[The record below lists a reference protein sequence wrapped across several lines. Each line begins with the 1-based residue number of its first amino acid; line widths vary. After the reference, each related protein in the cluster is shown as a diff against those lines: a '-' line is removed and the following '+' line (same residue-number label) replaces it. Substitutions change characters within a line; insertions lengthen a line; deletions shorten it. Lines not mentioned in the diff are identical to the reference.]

1 MAGIPGDFGGEET
14 KSGAALRIKAERPT
28 ELTYRQRHP
37 IFTSFRKLNLRAN
50 RQIFCGER
58 PRCRSVFVLVS
69 YSTMDPNFE
78 LLRQR
83 FPLATTQI
91 AIADWRFELYRP
103 SNPDDLISDFEFDRD
118 GRLPYWAELW
128 PSATAMARQIAA
140 EQGACERMGTGSDQF
155 AGGPATQTDRE
166 VPVPILSH
174 PRRAGRRLLELGC
187 GLGLVSL
194 AAIRAG
200 FDVIATDYYE
210 EALAFTELNARHNE
224 LPPPATRLVDWR
236 RFPEDLGRFDLVVA
250 SDVLFEKP
258 NIPLI
263 AAAFSRTLAPGGRGL
278 LTDPGRP
285 PAAAFPA
292 ECERHG
298 LQIIEHPPIPVSK
311 PDKPDA
317 PQMIRF
323 FEIRLA

>member
-1 MAGIPGDFGGEET
+1 
-14 KSGAALRIKAERPT
+14 
-28 ELTYRQRHP
+28 
-37 IFTSFRKLNLRAN
+37 
-50 RQIFCGER
+50 
-58 PRCRSVFVLVS
+58 
-69 YSTMDPNFE
+69 MDAQLE

-91 AIADWRFELYRP
+91 AVAGWRFELYRP
-103 SNPDDLISDFEFDRD
+103 SNPDDLISDLEFDRD

-128 PSATAMARQIAA
+128 PSATAMAGQIAA
-140 EQGACERMGTGSDQF
+140 EQGACERMGTGSDQS
-155 AGGPATQTDRE
+155 AGGSPKQSDGE
-166 VPVPILSH
+166 VPVPILPHHRVS
-174 PRRAGRRLLELGC
+174 GRRLLELGC
-187 GLGLVSL
+187 GLGFVSL

-200 FDVIATDYYE
+200 FDVTASDYYE
-210 EALAFTELNARHNE
+210 EALAFTEVNARHND

-258 NIPLI
+258 NIPLV

-292 ECERHG
+292 ECQRHG
-298 LQIIEHPPIPVSK
+298 LQIVEHPLIPVSK

-317 PQMIRF
+317 PQLIHF
-323 FEIRLA
+323 FELTLANASAPP

>member
-1 MAGIPGDFGGEET
+1 MNPQ
-14 KSGAALRIKAERPT
+14 L
-28 ELTYRQRHP
+28 
-37 IFTSFRKLNLRAN
+37 
-50 RQIFCGER
+50 
-58 PRCRSVFVLVS
+58 
-69 YSTMDPNFE
+69 E

-91 AIADWRFELYRP
+91 AIADWQFELYHP
-103 SNPDDLISDFEFDRD
+103 SNPDDLISDLEFDRD

-128 PSATAMARQIAA
+128 PSATAMALQIAA
-140 EQGACERMGTGSDQF
+140 ERWACERMGTGSDHL
-155 AGGPATQTDRE
+155 AGGPAKQTVRE
-166 VPVPILSH
+166 VPVPILSQLRV
-174 PRRAGRRLLELGC
+174 PGRRLLELGC

-200 FDVIATDYYE
+200 FDVTTTDYYE
-210 EALAFTELNARHNE
+210 EALAFTELNACHNN
-224 LPPPATRLVDWR
+224 LPPPAMRLVDWR
-236 RFPEDLGRFDLVVA
+236 RFPDDLGRFDLVVA

-298 LQIIEHPPIPVSK
+298 LRFVEHPPIPVAK
-311 PDKPDA
+311 PDKPGPPQLIHFYELSLADGIA
-317 PQMIRF
+317 PP
-323 FEIRLA
+323 